1 MAIRLKSDPV
11 AWSSLVTI
19 AAVQE
24 SDVVEGI
31 KAEMWWFHFD
41 FCFHFSVGFLKQ
53 LGSVVKP
60 LRLRKFSF
68 HFATSIDRDIM
79 PPEMIRALN
88 PFCSRM
94 RVAK

>member
-1 MAIRLKSDPV
+1 MAIRSNPDPV
-11 AWSSLVTI
+11 AWTNLVTI

-41 FCFHFSVGFLKQ
+41 FGFRFSVGFLKQ
-53 LGSVVKP
+53 LESVVKP

-68 HFATSIDRDIM
+68 HFATSIERDSM
-79 PPEMIRALN
+79 PPEMLRALK
-88 PFCSRM
+88 PFCRRM
-94 RVAK
+94 RIA